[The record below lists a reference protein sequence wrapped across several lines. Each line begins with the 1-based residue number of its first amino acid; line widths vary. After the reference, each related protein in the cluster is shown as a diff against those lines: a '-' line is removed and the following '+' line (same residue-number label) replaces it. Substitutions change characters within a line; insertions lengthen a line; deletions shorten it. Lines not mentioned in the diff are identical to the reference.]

1 MSVYA
6 PYKAEHANP
15 QGPGDA
21 RPTAL
26 QMIERYNLSDKL
38 RGKVMLV
45 TGCSS
50 GIGPET
56 ARALHATGADV
67 YITVR
72 KVDLGRKVAESIR
85 AAGGHGKIEVLHME
99 MDSLAAVRKAADEF
113 LHMTAGQC
121 NILVNNA
128 GEIFRIG

>member
-1 MSVYA
+1 
-6 PYKAEHANP
+6 
-15 QGPGDA
+15 
-21 RPTAL
+21 
-26 QMIERYNLSDKL
+26 
-38 RGKVMLV
+38 MLV

-72 KVDLGRKVAESIR
+72 KVDLGREVAESIR